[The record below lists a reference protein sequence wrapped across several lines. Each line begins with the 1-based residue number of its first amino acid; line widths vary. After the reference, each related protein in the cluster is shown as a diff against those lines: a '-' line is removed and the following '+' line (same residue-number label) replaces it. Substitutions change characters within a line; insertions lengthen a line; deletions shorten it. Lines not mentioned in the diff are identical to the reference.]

1 MDQDGDVEMAIQ
13 AQAALT
19 NLVAT
24 PIAVAPKSAVP
35 SPSAHLTPVTLE
47 LGSLSRALVHP
58 METLLAS
65 LDKSSEFVLFS
76 AIFLLKEHTH
86 H

>member
-19 NLVAT
+19 NLV